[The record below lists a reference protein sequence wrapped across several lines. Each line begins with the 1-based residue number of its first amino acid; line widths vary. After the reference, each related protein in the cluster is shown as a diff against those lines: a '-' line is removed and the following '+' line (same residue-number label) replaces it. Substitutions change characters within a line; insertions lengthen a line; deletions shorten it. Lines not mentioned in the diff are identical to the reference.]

1 MLRGKV
7 ETRTK
12 GTFTNTVT
20 ALILI
25 LIGALLF
32 LLHDAKEWW
41 RRTGFSDEDGR
52 RYLGA
57 LLALTGVGA
66 ALRFGVDPT
75 FIREAYALPSI
86 SWLGETIDLG
96 AAIDAY
102 PQGPDL
108 TVSTIGLWL
117 SSDPFDAWFT
127 VHQLLGTLTIFVA
140 FGAGKALLGHK
151 AGGLITAAL
160 IAFWPQHIRLSAS
173 EVTHVHLI
181 FWTFL
186 AINWALMAAQNGKKL
201 TFHTLVWLSATMAI
215 MRPEAPLLL
224 LGIGIIAL
232 GHGPGV
238 RSEVRSV
245 TR

>member
-1 MLRGKV
+1 M

-32 LLHDAKEWW
+32 FTTLRSEQ
-41 RRTGFSDEDGR
+41 RRTGFGDEDGK

-75 FIREAYALPSI
+75 FIQEACASLNR
-86 SWLGETIDLG
+86 LVGETIDLG

-117 SSDPFDAWFT
+117 TFDPFDAWFT
-127 VHQLLGTLTIFVA
+127 VHQPRNAHIFVA
-140 FGAGKALLGHK
+140 FGAGKALLV
-151 AGGLITAAL
+151 GG
-160 IAFWPQHIRLSAS
+160 WSNHGSA
-173 EVTHVHLI
+173 HLH
-181 FWTFL
+181 L
-186 AINWALMAAQNGKKL
+186 ASTYPFVGL
-201 TFHTLVWLSATMAI
+201 
-215 MRPEAPLLL
+215 
-224 LGIGIIAL
+224 
-232 GHGPGV
+232 
-238 RSEVRSV
+238 
-245 TR
+245 